1 MATTLAQHAGKFFLL
16 AGAGYTTTFLI
27 NNGKL
32 SVVLGELR
40 SSVMGIEKR
49 GEQSDDYSDP
59 VVAQVRR
66 LAMEVRQLASAR
78 QITVFNRD
86 SEVKLTSLLA
96 PAAALGAFGYGY
108 MWWKGISCK
117 DLLWVT
123 KHNMAAAVENLSK
136 HLESVSSALSEAKQK
151 LTERIKKL
159 GVGIE
164 EQKKV
169 WGDIQASV
177 EATDDTLSDAK
188 YNLDKLHAL
197 IFGLDGR
204 LDSLEEKQ
212 DFMIEGVN
220 FVAEKLGGKNIQMP
234 DDLLIES
241 SWNEQFKLISNSRNL
256 LPYFETPSIKGLKDV
271 VDSLTE
277 SINDSKI
284 DALMQDGI
292 DGLDNKDNKE
302 RTLQRFVISTP

>member
-32 SVVLGELR
+32 SVVLGELQ
-40 SSVMGIEKR
+40 SFFKGIEKY
-49 GEQSDDYSDP
+49 GEQSGDYSDP

-66 LAMEVRQLASAR
+66 LAMEVRQLASAG
-78 QITVFNRD
+78 QITVFNGD

-136 HLESVSSALSEAKQK
+136 LLESVSSALSEAKQK

-159 GVGIE
+159 DVGIE

-169 WGDIQASV
+169 WVDIQASV

-212 DFMIEGVN
+212 
-220 FVAEKLGGKNIQMP
+220 
-234 DDLLIES
+234 
-241 SWNEQFKLISNSRNL
+241 EQFKLISNSRDL

-292 DGLDNKDNKE
+292 DGLDNKDKKG
-302 RTLQRFVISTP
+302 RSLQRAVSNRWKSKPLRGFTTESSEYRRWEVN